1 MAVVV
6 NPGLDRSGYLD
17 EASFNPELEF
27 QNFPHSTDACKGH
40 IQGFQTLP
48 PYQKQVQKEHE
59 RNMYIETTSKCKLT
73 PGKTYRPCC
82 KSNGRDYVHQPE
94 EDTFECDYGPNY
106 HPTFEVLFNTE
117 VNEVMLSLLDENG
130 RVVWTPR
137 MVLLTVEYHVVLA
150 LKHTDRSSDDH
161 FEDSRDTRHMWQG
174 ITNYKTTSP
183 ACDSDASLPDVLNDF
198 YARFEVQ
205 NNVAMR
211 KTIPPFND
219 LSASSQ
225 QPSFPMLKKSLV
237 SCLNDYHPITLIPF
251 VMKCFE
257 RLIMRHIKTQL
268 PPSLEYMQFAN
279 WPNRSR
285 DDAITTTLHLALTHL
300 DNKDNSAQSK
310 VLTLWKAVLI
320 QRVPSVMEIADCIKS
335 KEFPSEIY
343 NKIDAEAT
351 SEDQMR
357 ELYKYL
363 ISAGQAAKAEFYQIL
378 QQKHLELVTELESG
392 SGEMHPLSE
401 VRIVLLGCRGAGKS
415 SAGNTILGREEF
427 DLRGSAQC
435 VMRQGEVAGRQ
446 ITVVEAPGWQRD
458 QAVQQLLKQEIELSV
473 SMRPSG
479 PHAVLLVMRLD
490 LEFTEKERQEFV
502 KYVDLLGPTVWS
514 HTIFLFTFGDSL
526 GDTSIERHIESEG
539 QALQWLVEKCGNRYH
554 VFNNKKRDDVS
565 QVSEL
570 LEKIEEMV
578 AENKGCPLFSAFPD
592 TDNQSPK
599 IILHSET
606 HVLSVKCAQSMK
618 IHTDHLFCLQ
628 DSVLMSDSDESRLDD
643 KYRHEFS
650 DGGTSRSE
658 DQRKPGAVQGVR
670 RALKL
675 LWLPAGQFKCKFS
688 DLVFDM
694 KGEGRVMYKIV
705 SWDSHVLDGLRHME
719 PAGPLYSIECLSST
733 IHRLHLPHCET
744 RTDVVELTVAHVTG
758 INVEILQPLKVTN
771 THVIIE
777 IQHLSCFGLL
787 KLLKLLAYPIRAQVL
802 LFYEKSLSK
811 LHIHL
816 LKRKI
821 PVEEVQNRHESI
833 TYIPTS
839 SKCILTP
846 GEKYRPCCKTADRE
860 YVSQPK
866 DETFDRDR
874 DPNYHPT
881 FEVFLNTEVNKVT
894 LSLLDEKG
902 VEVWKPHDV
911 VLTGADFVDKHKA
924 DLIQRVPS
932 VMEIVDCIRSKGFTA
947 CSLHSKTESKQE
959 DCHFLSG
966 CWRCRDRD
974 VRSDGLQ
981 WSQFWSSKDSD
992 SSGLSSDSDESIS
1005 DDDYTSN
1012 DVPTSWGS
1020 RSEEKRQPGAVQGL
1034 TRALRDF
1041 RLHAGQFKCRFTDLV
1056 FDMERE
1062 GTVEVMRKIV
1072 SWDSRVLDGLR
1083 HMEPAGPLY
1092 SIECH
1097 KGSIR
1102 RLHLPHC
1109 ETRTNVVKL
1118 TVAHVSDGNVEI
1130 LQPLKV
1136 TSTHVIIEV
1145 QNLSLFGLLKTLL
1158 LPAYPIRAQVL
1169 LFFEKSLSKLHIHLL
1184 PGNVPVQEVQKRHES
1199 IRYITTSSRC
1209 RLTPG
1214 KKYRPCCKTTDHDY
1228 VSQPEDEMFEC
1239 DYGPNYHPTFE
1250 VFFKTEVNEVRL
1262 SLLDDKGLVVWT
1274 PRDVMLTGTQ
1284 RSTNSKDSPARD
1296 CLYHLTRPEREAMIQ
1311 YIHNSLA
1318 AWIIHPFSSPA
1329 GVGFFFVE
1337 KKDKSLCPCIDYWGL
1352 NTSTI
1357 MNCYPL
1363 PHMSLAFEFLQG
1375 ATMFTKLDL
1384 RNAYHL
1390 VRIQEGDEWKAALNI
1405 PSGHYEYL
1413 VMRFGLT
1420 NAPAVFQALVND
1432 VLRDMINRDIHH
1444 LSEVRILLMGCRNS
1458 GKSSSGN
1465 TILGQAVFDFNRAV
1479 QCVKRHGEVAGRKIT
1494 VVEVPGWCSDRPV
1507 EESTELLKQEIGLS
1521 ASLCLP
1527 GPHVVLVVVNG
1538 DMTFTEKDREILAGY
1553 LMLLCD
1559 DVWSHT
1565 IALFTFGDSLGD
1577 TSIERHIESE
1587 GKALQWLV
1595 AKCGNRYHVF
1605 NNKMRYNNSQVMEL
1619 LKKVENMVAE
1629 NRECHLKMDNKLLQD
1644 VEKRRRREEKESNQR
1659 RMKIMKGDTCHLPE
1673 VRIVLLGSRNSGKS
1687 SSGNTILGQ
1696 EVFDFNRA
1704 VQCVKR
1710 HGEVAGRKITVVEA
1724 PGWCSD
1730 RPVEDSTKLLKQ
1742 EIVLSVS
1749 QCPPGPHA
1757 VLVVVNGD
1765 RTFTEK
1771 DREIF
1776 VGYQNLLSDE
1786 VWSHT
1791 IVLFTFGDSLR
1802 DTTIERHIE
1811 SEGKALQW
1819 LLEKCRNRYQV
1830 FDNKI
1835 KYNTQITELLEKIE
1849 KIVAGNRGCHLEM
1862 DTKTLQDVEE
1872 RRRQDEEGSVQRR
1885 MKVSNQREDLRKHT
1899 YGIHHLSEIRIV
1911 LLGSRNSGKS
1921 SSGNTILGIEEFDFN
1936 RVVQCVKRH
1945 GEVAGR
1951 KITVVEAPGWCSD
1964 RPVEEST
1971 KLLKQEIVLS
1981 VSQCPPGPHAVLVV
1995 VNGDRAFTEK
2005 DRQILAGYL
2014 SLLGDKFWSHTIV
2027 LFTFGDSLGDTSIE
2041 RHIESEGQALQWL
2054 VEKCRNRYHVFNNM
2068 TMDNSQVT
2076 ELLEKIAETVS
2087 GNRGCH
2093 LEMDTK
2099 IVPKLKEKD
2108 RTEEEIPNKRMTKGS
2123 MFEHELQLPM
2133 QSFTGIL
2140 PGHMSIDWVPWVL
2153 YPQFQKHAGEMHHL
2167 SEVRIVLL
2175 GCRTAGKSSSGNTI
2189 LGKQEFDMQ
2198 ENTQCMKRHGEVANR
2213 KITVVE
2219 APGWCCDKPVE
2230 ESTESLKQE
2239 IGLSASQCP
2248 PGPHA
2253 VLAVVNGDRSFT
2265 EKDREIF
2272 VGYLSLLSDKVWS
2285 HTIVL
2290 FTFGDS
2296 LGDTTIEQHI
2306 ESEGQALQ
2314 WLVEK
2319 CGNRYHVFNNIK
2331 MYDDS
2336 QVKKLLE
2343 IIETMVAGNRGCHL
2357 EMDLKP
2363 LQEVDAKIAE
2373 DKISHNM
2380 LKQGSWFHHEF
2391 QLPMQSFT
2399 RIPLDGMGIA
2409 WIPWV
2414 IQPPF
2419 QKHTGDIYHLSEVRI
2434 VLLGSRNSGKS
2445 SSGNTILGQ
2454 EVFDFN
2460 RAVQCVTRHG
2470 EVAGRKITVVE
2481 APGWCSDRPVED
2493 STKLLK
2499 QEIVLS
2505 VSQCPPGPNA
2515 VLVVV
2520 NGENAFSEKD
2530 HEILLGYQNL
2540 LSDKVWSHT
2549 IVLFT
2554 FGDSLGDTSIEQH
2567 IECEGQALQWLVE
2580 KCRNRYHVFNNK
2592 MRHSNTQ
2599 VMELLMKI
2607 EKMGAENRG
2616 CHLQMDNKILQDVK
2630 KKRRQEEEKLLER
2643 MMKVFW
2649 FKYQLEL
2656 QMQQISFTS
2665 IPHVRLSNPWIP
2677 WGFHPPFQKHPGSE
2691 AAPHKM
2697 NLTGADFVNEHREIL
2712 IQRVSSVMEIAD
2724 CLKGKDMIS
2733 EEMYICFSR
2742 FDECK
2747 KDTGS
2752 TSILQTPYPGQGK
2765 VELADMMERRK
2776 VDILCVQETRWKGS
2790 KARSIG
2796 AGFKLFYYGV
2806 DSKRNGVGVVLKEG
2820 FVRNVLEVK
2829 RVSDRVMSLKLE
2841 IEGVMLNV
2849 VSGYD
2854 PQVGCELDEKERFW
2868 SELDEVM
2875 ESIPTGERVVIGAD
2889 FNEHVGERNTGDE
2902 EVMGKFGVKERNLK
2916 GQMVVDFAKR
2926 MDMAVVNTYF
2936 QKREEHRVAYK
2947 SGGRRTQK
2955 KKRSEIEKKTKW
2967 WKLKKKECCA
2977 EFRQKLRQALGG
2989 QVVLPD
2995 DWETTAEVIRETGR
3009 KVLGV
3014 SSGRRKED
3022 KETWWWN
3029 EEVQDSI
3036 QRKRLAKKK
3045 WDMDRTEENRQEY
3058 KESQHRVKREVSK
3071 AKQKGRINE
3080 LYTRLDIRGGEKDLY
3095 RVGPLPKSK
3104 SSHKLSADNS
3114 HQLKPFTPELD
3125 KNCEEDEYCHFLQL
3139 FRRDPKAFPGQ
3150 PKDIVS
3156 SACPGSSPGPLPGG
3170 ACPEHLSRET
3180 SWRHPKQMPEPPQ
3193 LPPFDV
3199 EEQRLYS
3206 ELLPGDR
3213 APYPI
3218 SKGAPCHPTEE
3229 AHFGRLY
3236 PGSYP
3241 FGHDPELMAIDRYI
3255 DPHYCCCCTDPSVN
3269 LTIHPSL
3276 TREQDP
3282 EILKLLHLRKDLP
3295 SNLKGA
3301 SHLFPVENH
3310 GLGFGGAD
3318 PHPSRFTL
3326 SCKTPQCM

>member
-6 NPGLDRSGYLD
+6 KPSGLDRSGYLD

-48 PYQKQVQKEHE
+48 PYQKQPSGDMELFIPEMLENCAKDRNTCEYRFLCPHAGQFKCKLTNLVFEMKGKGAVLYRIRSWDSRLLDGLPQNEPAGPMYSIDCHEGSISYLHLPHCETRTDEVKLTVAHMTGGNVEILQPPKVTDTHAIIQIHSLSLFGLVKALLFQAYPIRAQVLLFCKKVTGNRRMNKLHIHLLPGNVPVKEVQKEHE

-82 KSNGRDYVHQPE
+82 KSNGHDYVHQPE

-539 QALQWLVEKCGNRYH
+539 QALQWL
-554 VFNNKKRDDVS
+554 
-565 QVSEL
+565 
-570 LEKIEEMV
+570 
-578 AENKGCPLFSAFPD
+578 
-592 TDNQSPK
+592 
-599 IILHSET
+599 
-606 HVLSVKCAQSMK
+606 
-618 IHTDHLFCLQ
+618 

-643 KYRHEFS
+643 KYRHEFSNSDVQIPWGIAKKNPDLYLPCTLS

-675 LWLPAGQFKCKFS
+675 LYLHAGQFKCKFS

-771 THVIIE
+771 SHVIIE

-787 KLLKLLAYPIRAQVL
+787 KPLKLLAYPIRAQVL

-932 VMEIVDCIRSKGFTA
+932 VMEIVDCIRSKGFTGLMTLSPD
-947 CSLHSKTESKQE
+947 SLVPASIIFPAYKNMS
-959 DCHFLSG
+959 
-966 CWRCRDRD
+966 
-974 VRSDGLQ
+974 
-981 WSQFWSSKDSD
+981 DSD

-1274 PRDVMLTGTQ
+1274 PRDVMLT
-1284 RSTNSKDSPARD
+1284 ARD

-1659 RMKIMKGDTCHLPE
+1659 RMKIMKGVKYFLDVYRYLSSSSQGFRFIPKLALLPVWIIMHSLDFCVGFLRVVQFSSTSGKHAGDTCHLPE

-2677 WGFHPPFQKHPGSE
+2677 WGFHPPFQKHPG
-2691 AAPHKM
+2691 
-2697 NLTGADFVNEHREIL
+2697 ADFVNEHREIL

-2752 TSILQTPYPGQGK
+2752 TSILQTPYPGQ
-2765 VELADMMERRK
+2765 
-2776 VDILCVQETRWKGS
+2776 
-2790 KARSIG
+2790 
-2796 AGFKLFYYGV
+2796 
-2806 DSKRNGVGVVLKEG
+2806 
-2820 FVRNVLEVK
+2820 
-2829 RVSDRVMSLKLE
+2829 
-2841 IEGVMLNV
+2841 
-2849 VSGYD
+2849 
-2854 PQVGCELDEKERFW
+2854 VGCELDEKERFW

-2902 EVMGKFGVKERNLK
+2902 EVMGKFGVRERNLK

-3071 AKQKGRINE
+3071 AKQKQ
-3080 LYTRLDIRGGEKDLY
+3080 K
-3095 RVGPLPKSK
+3095 
-3104 SSHKLSADNS
+3104 
-3114 HQLKPFTPELD
+3114 
-3125 KNCEEDEYCHFLQL
+3125 
-3139 FRRDPKAFPGQ
+3139 
-3150 PKDIVS
+3150 
-3156 SACPGSSPGPLPGG
+3156 
-3170 ACPEHLSRET
+3170 
-3180 SWRHPKQMPEPPQ
+3180 
-3193 LPPFDV
+3193 
-3199 EEQRLYS
+3199 
-3206 ELLPGDR
+3206 
-3213 APYPI
+3213 
-3218 SKGAPCHPTEE
+3218 
-3229 AHFGRLY
+3229 
-3236 PGSYP
+3236 
-3241 FGHDPELMAIDRYI
+3241 
-3255 DPHYCCCCTDPSVN
+3255 
-3269 LTIHPSL
+3269 
-3276 TREQDP
+3276 
-3282 EILKLLHLRKDLP
+3282 
-3295 SNLKGA
+3295 
-3301 SHLFPVENH
+3301 
-3310 GLGFGGAD
+3310 
-3318 PHPSRFTL
+3318 
-3326 SCKTPQCM
+3326 